1 MSLLK
6 KNYIP
11 YSYIRSSARAGLVPS
26 RQHKGFCN
34 SGMPLNA
41 HYQVFLSR
49 YLTIFTQHT
58 LKGNLY
64 HKLSNMF
71 LSVLWMKRLWLPSNA
86 DNKLVPRFL
95 QVVQNHN
102 SDFSNCSIGS

>member
-6 KNYIP
+6 KNL
-11 YSYIRSSARAGLVPS
+11 YSIKLYQQFYQSRSVARPEPERV
-26 RQHKGFCN
+26 FCN

-41 HYQVFLSR
+41 HYSVFRSWY

-64 HKLSNMF
+64 HKLRNTF
-71 LSVLWMKRLWLPSNA
+71 WL
-86 DNKLVPRFL
+86 
-95 QVVQNHN
+95 
-102 SDFSNCSIGS
+102 CSGLEIMVAR